1 MKYVILAA
9 LALCAFGCNKKADD
23 AGDADVTVDGA
34 VDLASDVTAAAGDVT
49 PTMAEDATPA
59 G

>member
-1 MKYVILAA
+1 MKYVVLAA
-9 LALCAFGCNKKADD
+9 LALCAFGCSKKADD

-34 VDLASDVTAAAGDVT
+34 VDMAEDVT
-49 PTMAEDATPA
+49 PAGDATPTVAEDVTPVA